1 MVSAC
6 AFNIEDKQEFVF
18 SSSVEE
24 SSDFEGFDLEE
35 MPLSYFARGK
45 FEAYCTLRNAPYKVS
60 LREYIFNR
68 TVSILS
74 TQRKTC
80 RLFSKR

>member
-1 MVSAC
+1 MVSAYT
-6 AFNIEDKQEFVF
+6 FNVEDEQELVF
-18 SSSVEE
+18 SSSEDE
-24 SSDFEGFDLEE
+24 SSDFESFDLDE
-35 MPLSYFARGK
+35 MPLSYFASGK

>member
-24 SSDFEGFDLEE
+24 SSDFEGFDLDE
-35 MPLSYFARGK
+35 MPLSYIARGK
-45 FEAYCTLRNAPYKVS
+45 FEVC
-60 LREYIFNR
+60 
-68 TVSILS
+68 
-74 TQRKTC
+74 
-80 RLFSKR
+80 

>member
-24 SSDFEGFDLEE
+24 SSDFEGFDLDG

-45 FEAYCTLRNAPYKVS
+45 FEVC
-60 LREYIFNR
+60 
-68 TVSILS
+68 
-74 TQRKTC
+74 
-80 RLFSKR
+80 